1 MAKKLIA
8 PKDLE
13 LIVLQEIRSRPGC
26 EDVTDVTVSRI
37 TDARFETNWSV
48 IAITRDGR
56 QSDMVR
62 HATELAQEKL
72 REIYNLFADRRT
84 SPSC

>member
-13 LIVLQEIRSRPGC
+13 LIVLQEIRGMPGC
-26 EDVTDVTVSRI
+26 ENVTGVSVFRI
-37 TDARFETNWSV
+37 NDTRFETNWSV

-56 QSDMVR
+56 QSNQIKY
-62 HATELAQEKL
+62 ATEHSQEKL
-72 REIYNLFADRRT
+72 REIYNLFADQRT
-84 SPSC
+84 SAC